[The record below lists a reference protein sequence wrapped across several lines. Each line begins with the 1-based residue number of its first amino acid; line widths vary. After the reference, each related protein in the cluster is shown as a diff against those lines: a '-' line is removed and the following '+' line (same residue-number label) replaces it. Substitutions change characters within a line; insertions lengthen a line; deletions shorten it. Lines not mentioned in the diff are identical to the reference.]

1 MPGHSRPSSM
11 VVLKLSEI
19 ARQLERPFTLHQ
31 LAAVGHLGVH
41 VYVCMGMVD
50 WHRHPDED
58 ELFLVH
64 EGSINLDTEAGNLT
78 LEAEELVVVPKGVA
92 HRSGSRLRSIVLLV
106 RPGVL
111 THRINGR
118 RRVAIL
124 PEEIKLEKQRLA
136 QHRRELNAPY
146 QTVLVAGIEEFRL
159 ELGLALGT
167 GPDDQAPRGGRFL
180 LGLRGGLS
188 VAASEEQT
196 TLAEGD
202 ALLLPAGVR
211 YQLEAREEAT
221 YLTLAL
227 RSAG

>member
-1 MPGHSRPSSM
+1 ME
-11 VVLKLSEI
+11 VLKPSEI
-19 ARQLERPFTLHQ
+19 ARQLERPFALQQ

-50 WHRHPDED
+50 WHKHPDED

-78 LEAEELVVVPKGVA
+78 LQAEELVVVPKGIA
-92 HRSGSRLRSIVLLV
+92 HRSGSRLRSVVLLV

-118 RRVAIL
+118 RRVMIL
-124 PEEIKLEKQRLA
+124 PEELKLEKQRLA
-136 QHRRELNAPY
+136 QYRRKLSAPY
-146 QTVLVAGIEEFRL
+146 QTVLVAGIEDYRL

-167 GPDDQAPRGGRFL
+167 SPDGQAPRGGCFL
-180 LGLRGGLS
+180 LGMRGGLGLT
-188 VAASEEQT
+188 AGDEQT
-196 TLAEGD
+196 TLAEGE
-202 ALLLPAGVR
+202 AVLLPAGVR

-221 YLTLAL
+221 YLTLAS
-227 RSAG
+227 RFPG